1 MQIKEVVSAQKERLQ
16 TILSPQERALGEII
30 FNNGLR
36 EVMNRLY
43 SPHPDG
49 YCGDEDNGQT
59 SAWYVFTAMGFYP
72 VAPATD
78 EYVIGAPLFKKI
90 TVSLENG
97 KTIEIDAPENNAE
110 NRYVQAIQMNGT
122 EYGKNYFDFSE
133 LMNGAKISFKMGKQ
147 PNRNRGTG
155 EAAFP
160 YSFSN
165 EYNK

>member
-1 MQIKEVVSAQKERLQ
+1 
-16 TILSPQERALGEII
+16 
-30 FNNGLR
+30 
-36 EVMNRLY
+36 LY

-90 TVSLENG
+90 TVNLENG

-110 NRYVQAIQMNGT
+110 KRYIREIQMNGKK
-122 EYGKNYFDFSE
+122 YNRNYFNFSE
-133 LMNGAKISFKMGKQ
+133 LTKGAKIRFEMDNQ
-147 PNRNRGTG
+147 PNRNRGT
-155 EAAFP
+155 EKAAFP

-165 EYNK
+165 EYN